1 MKTSRSG
8 FTLVEILVV
17 ITIIGLVAAI
27 ALPAIGQAL
36 ARARNAAI
44 KTEIDMLHMAVMN
57 YRNEYGSFPPSGTT
71 NFTGTD
77 PASRHLL
84 RLFPRLTTVSATFQ
98 LASLAYINSGT
109 GPLLTMSVMTPGNA
123 LPLWLHGYT
132 TDPLQPILTA
142 TSAPNLSRVPRRKM
156 YDFDTTRIST
166 GTATPVYFPP
176 SKPASPYIYINSSAY
191 SAAAWPV
198 ATAFTYQVRT
208 TSGTTNYS
216 IAAGTYSA
224 QVNTVTGNFFNP
236 DTFQILSAG
245 RDEVWNTDDDL
256 SNFWPGTR
264 QDFTDNL
271 SN

>member
-71 NFTGTD
+71 GLAATD
-77 PASRHLL
+77 PAGRHLL
-84 RLFPRLTTVSATFQ
+84 RLFPRMSSGTVTHQLQNTTYQNVGNTPALTT
-98 LASLAYINSGT
+98 GT
-109 GPLLTMSVMTPGNA
+109 IHPANA
-123 LPLWLHGYT
+123 LPLWLYGYT
-132 TDPLQPILTA
+132 NNPTLPVLTA
-142 TSAPNLSRVPRRKM
+142 GTPPLPRAKM
-156 YDFDTTRIST
+156 YDFDTARLS
-166 GTATPVYFPP
+166 GTAVVAAYNPRMQYFPAG
-176 SKPASPYIYINSSAY
+176 KPASPYVYISAPYGTISGGTSTTTFTVTSNSTSNVY
-191 SAAAWPV
+191 AAV
-198 ATAFTYQVRT
+198 VNSV
-208 TSGTTNYS
+208 SGT
-216 IAAGTYSA
+216 
-224 QVNTVTGNFFNP
+224 FFNP

-245 RDEVWNTDDDL
+245 RDEQWNTDDDL

-264 QDFTDNL
+264 QDYTDSL

>member
-44 KTEIDMLHMAVMN
+44 KTEIDMLHLAVMN

-71 NFTGTD
+71 GFAVSSTE
-77 PASRHLL
+77 PAVRHLL
-84 RLFPRLTTVSATFQ
+84 RLFPRMSTGTVNHQLQNTTYQNVGNTPAVTT
-98 LASLAYINSGT
+98 GT
-109 GPLLTMSVMTPGNA
+109 IHPANA
-123 LPLWLHGYT
+123 LPLWLYGYT
-132 TDPLQPILTA
+132 NDPTLPVLTGG
-142 TSAPNLSRVPRRKM
+142 TPPLPRAKM
-156 YDFDTTRIST
+156 YDFDTARLSGTFST
-166 GTATPVYFPP
+166 YTPRMQYFAAG
-176 SKPASPYIYINSSAY
+176 KPASPYIYI
-191 SAAAWPV
+191 AAPYVTSTFSVISNGVTNNYFAQ
-198 ATAFTYQVRT
+198 QVPLV
-208 TSGTTNYS
+208 TSGT
-216 IAAGTYSA
+216 
-224 QVNTVTGNFFNP
+224 VFNTPGQPFFNP

-245 RDEVWNTDDDL
+245 RDEVFYTDDDI

-264 QDFTDNL
+264 QDYIDSL